1 MDNITEINKK
11 LNALYDEYI
20 KKGNSLSD
28 GKTNEVVLLLARM
41 TGDPS
46 CNTKTIAEQL
56 SRFSAKI
63 CQMYFDTLTKTT
75 KPSILVIDDLLR
87 DFLTIANSAKQPQH
101 YVKRFADTIIPI
113 IKNYKDA
120 VFESKVISSLVSFIA
135 RFAVNSRNSKEV
147 FQNTVNKTNGAIYLL
162 DYSNVNSKSM
172 KNIWNV
178 TNDVFHDLS
187 KAKYESFIMEWAT
200 KYGFITPA
208 KAEEPVPTDNKVKIE
223 ESVVAKETPKEEASI
238 AVQPPVKTE
247 SVTPTTKKE
256 EPKTPITNTA
266 VSEKEDK
273 PISVPE
279 SKKFDAP
286 AEKPV
291 TVPESKKADAP
302 AEKPVAVPESTKA
315 DAPAEKSVASADE
328 KAASTNTSEATVS
341 KKAPAQKS
349 SVQVLYERLKR
360 DMDKEQEAIIT
371 AFTDMITPVGKAFES
386 IQGEIS
392 KSREIGAEN
401 VSLKAKVADLE
412 RQLSEQ
418 RDRFQTVNQSLMAAR
433 TENEELRGRV
443 SSLESQN
450 AELDSKLND
459 AYAINSR
466 ESSLEAEKI
475 RSELK
480 KAFAFLYEDWL
491 EYEFSDVSEDNYES
505 LQAII
510 KKIFRSLERNGIDFK
525 GNNE

>member
-1 MDNITEINKK
+1 MDKLTEIKEK
-11 LNALYDEYI
+11 LNVIYKEYKDNKSQLNGEKTKMAAKLI
-20 KKGNSLSD
+20 VEMTFSD
-28 GKTNEVVLLLARM
+28 NVN
-41 TGDPS
+41 PS
-46 CNTKTIAEQL
+46 DVAAEL
-56 SRFSAKI
+56 SRFSANI
-63 CQMYFDTLTKTT
+63 VDIYFDTLTKSV
-75 KPSILVIDDLLR
+75 SIPLEVLDEVLKEFI
-87 DFLTIANSAKQPQH
+87 LTDKDVKKSQH
-101 YVKRFADTIIPI
+101 YVQKFVFAVTEIM
-113 IKNYKDA
+113 KNYKDKALKSTQLPRLVIFIAKFA
-120 VFESKVISSLVSFIA
+120 VKSDVNKKKYMMLINSTMGEIFRLDYTDIKKNSLVNVWNA
-135 RFAVNSRNSKEV
+135 TNSL
-147 FQNTVNKTNGAIYLL
+147 FP
-162 DYSNVNSKSM
+162 
-172 KNIWNV
+172 
-178 TNDVFHDLS
+178 DLS
-187 KAKYESFIMEWAT
+187 KVKYESLVTDWGK
-200 KYGFITPA
+200 KYGFITPS
-208 KAEEPVPTDNKVKIE
+208 KSEEPVPTDNKVKIE
-223 ESVVAKETPKEEASI
+223 ESVVAKETPKEEVSV
-238 AVQPPVKTE
+238 AVQSPVKTE
-247 SVTPTTKKE
+247 NVSPNPKKE
-256 EPKTPITNTA
+256 EPKAHVTDTA
-266 VSEKEDK
+266 ASEKEDK
-273 PISVPE
+273 LTSVPE
-279 SKKFDAP
+279 SP
-286 AEKPV
+286 
-291 TVPESKKADAP
+291 KADAS
-302 AEKPVAVPESTKA
+302 AEKTVAN
-315 DAPAEKSVASADE
+315 DDE
-328 KAASTNTSEATVS
+328 KASTNTSEATVS

-525 GNNE
+525 GNN

>member
-20 KKGNSLSD
+20 KRGNNLSD

-41 TGDPS
+41 TGDPNCS
-46 CNTKTIAEQL
+46 TKTIAEQL

-101 YVKRFADTIIPI
+101 YVKRFADTIVPI

-187 KAKYESFIMEWAT
+187 KAKYESFITEWAI
-200 KYGFITPA
+200 KYGFITPS
-208 KAEEPVPTDNKVKIE
+208 KSEEPVPTDNKVKIE
-223 ESVVAKETPKEEASI
+223 ESVVAKETPKEEASV

-266 VSEKEDK
+266 VSEKGDK
-273 PISVPE
+273 PKNVPE
-279 SKKFDAP
+279 SAKDDTP
-286 AEKPV
+286 VEKPKA
-291 TVPESKKADAP
+291 VPESKKADAP
-302 AEKPVAVPESTKA
+302 AEKPVAS
-315 DAPAEKSVASADE
+315 DAEKVSN
-328 KAASTNTSEATVS
+328 NTSEATVS
-341 KKAPAQKS
+341 EKAPAKKS
-349 SVQVLYERLKR
+349 SVQVLYERLKQ

-371 AFTDMITPVGKAFES
+371 AFTDMITPVGKAFET
-386 IQGEIS
+386 IQGEIN

-401 VSLKAKVADLE
+401 VSLKAKIADLE

-418 RDRFQTVNQSLMAAR
+418 KDRFQTVNQSLLASR
-433 TENEELRGRV
+433 TENEELKSRV
-443 SSLESQN
+443 SSLESLN
-450 AELDSKLND
+450 SELDSKLND

-475 RSELK
+475 RSDLK

-525 GNNE
+525 GNN

>member
-200 KYGFITPA
+200 KYGFITPS
-208 KAEEPVPTDNKVKIE
+208 KSEEPVPTDNKVKIE
-223 ESVVAKETPKEEASI
+223 ESVVAKETPKEEVSV
-238 AVQPPVKTE
+238 AVQSPVKTE
-247 SVTPTTKKE
+247 NVSPNPKKE
-256 EPKTPITNTA
+256 EPKAHVTDTA
-266 VSEKEDK
+266 ASEKEDK
-273 PISVPE
+273 LTSVPE
-279 SKKFDAP
+279 SP
-286 AEKPV
+286 
-291 TVPESKKADAP
+291 KADAS
-302 AEKPVAVPESTKA
+302 AEKTVAN
-315 DAPAEKSVASADE
+315 DDE
-328 KAASTNTSEATVS
+328 KASTNTSEVAAS
-341 KKAPAQKS
+341 EKAPAKKS

-392 KSREIGAEN
+392 KNREIGAEN
-401 VSLKAKVADLE
+401 VSLKAKIADLE

-433 TENEELRGRV
+433 TENEELKIKV
-443 SSLESQN
+443 AALESQN

-475 RSELK
+475 RLELK

-525 GNNE
+525 GNN

>member
-1 MDNITEINKK
+1 MDKLTEIKEK
-11 LNALYDEYI
+11 LNVIYKEYKDNKSQLNGEKTKMAAKLI
-20 KKGNSLSD
+20 VEMTFSD
-28 GKTNEVVLLLARM
+28 NVN
-41 TGDPS
+41 PS
-46 CNTKTIAEQL
+46 DVAAEL
-56 SRFSAKI
+56 SRFSANI
-63 CQMYFDTLTKTT
+63 VDIYFDTLTKSV
-75 KPSILVIDDLLR
+75 SIPLEVLDEVLKEFI
-87 DFLTIANSAKQPQH
+87 LTDKDVKKSQH
-101 YVKRFADTIIPI
+101 YVQKFVFAVTEIM
-113 IKNYKDA
+113 KNYKDKALKSTQLPRLVIFIAKFA
-120 VFESKVISSLVSFIA
+120 VKSDVNKKKYMMLINSTMGEIFRLDYTDIKKNSLVNVWNA
-135 RFAVNSRNSKEV
+135 TNSL
-147 FQNTVNKTNGAIYLL
+147 FP
-162 DYSNVNSKSM
+162 
-172 KNIWNV
+172 
-178 TNDVFHDLS
+178 DLS
-187 KAKYESFIMEWAT
+187 KVKYESLVTDWGK
-200 KYGFITPA
+200 KYGFITPS
-208 KAEEPVPTDNKVKIE
+208 KSEEPVPTDNKVKIE
-223 ESVVAKETPKEEASI
+223 ESVVAKETPKEEASV

-273 PISVPE
+273 LTSVPE
-279 SKKFDAP
+279 SP
-286 AEKPV
+286 
-291 TVPESKKADAP
+291 KADAP
-302 AEKPVAVPESTKA
+302 VEKPVAST
-315 DAPAEKSVASADE
+315 DE
-328 KAASTNTSEATVS
+328 KASTNTSEAAVS
-341 KKAPAQKS
+341 EKAPAKKS

-418 RDRFQTVNQSLMAAR
+418 RDRFQTVNQSLMASR
-433 TENEELRGRV
+433 TENEELKIKV
-443 SSLESQN
+443 TALESQN

-491 EYEFSDVSEDNYES
+491 EYEFSDVSENNYES

>member
-1 MDNITEINKK
+1 MDKLTEIKEK
-11 LNALYDEYI
+11 LNAIYKEYKDNKSQLNGEKTRMVAKLI
-20 KKGNSLSD
+20 VEMTFSENVNPSD
-28 GKTNEVVLLLARM
+28 VA
-41 TGDPS
+41 
-46 CNTKTIAEQL
+46 AEL
-56 SRFSAKI
+56 SRFSANI
-63 CQMYFDTLTKTT
+63 VDIYFDTLTKSV
-75 KPSILVIDDLLR
+75 SIPLEVLDEVLKEFI
-87 DFLTIANSAKQPQH
+87 LTDKDVKKSQH
-101 YVKRFADTIIPI
+101 YVQKFVFAVTEIM
-113 IKNYKDA
+113 KNYKDKALKSTQLPRLVIFIAKFA
-120 VFESKVISSLVSFIA
+120 VKSDVNKKKYMMLINSTMGEIFRLDYTDSKKNSLVNVWNA
-135 RFAVNSRNSKEV
+135 TNSL
-147 FQNTVNKTNGAIYLL
+147 FP
-162 DYSNVNSKSM
+162 
-172 KNIWNV
+172 
-178 TNDVFHDLS
+178 DLS
-187 KAKYESFIMEWAT
+187 KVKYESLVTDWGK
-200 KYGFITPA
+200 KYGFITPS
-208 KAEEPVPTDNKVKIE
+208 KSEEPVPTDSKVKIE
-223 ESVVAKETPKEEASI
+223 ESVIAKETPKEEASV

-286 AEKPV
+286 AKKPV

-302 AEKPVAVPESTKA
+302 AEK
-315 DAPAEKSVASADE
+315 SVASADE
-328 KAASTNTSEATVS
+328 KASTNTSEAAVS
-341 KKAPAQKS
+341 EKAPAKKS

-401 VSLKAKVADLE
+401 VSLKAKVANLE
-412 RQLSEQ
+412 KQLSEQ

-475 RSELK
+475 RLELK

-525 GNNE
+525 GNN

>member
-1 MDNITEINKK
+1 MDKLTEIKEKLNVIYKEYKNKK
-11 LNALYDEYI
+11 SQLNGEKTRIAAKLIVEMTFSE
-20 KKGNSLSD
+20 NVNPSD
-28 GKTNEVVLLLARM
+28 VAAELA
-41 TGDPS
+41 
-46 CNTKTIAEQL
+46 
-56 SRFSAKI
+56 RFSADI
-63 CQMYFDTLTKTT
+63 VNVYFESLTK
-75 KPSILVIDDLLR
+75 S
-87 DFLTIANSAKQPQH
+87 ANIPLGVLDEVLKEWYSTDKNSKLSQH
-101 YVKRFADTIIPI
+101 YVQKYIFAVTAI
-113 IKNYKDA
+113 IKNYKDKS
-120 VFESKVISSLVSFIA
+120 SKSTQLPRLVVFIA
-135 RFAVNSRNSKEV
+135 QFAVKSDKHRSK
-147 FQNTVNKTNGAIYLL
+147 FQTLINNTMAGIFML
-162 DYSNVNSKSM
+162 DYSNISKNSLVNV
-172 KNIWNV
+172 WNA
-178 TNDVFHDLS
+178 TKAIYPDLS
-187 KAKYESFIMEWAT
+187 KAKYESFISEWAV
-200 KYGFITPA
+200 KYGFITSTTP
-208 KAEEPVPTDNKVKIE
+208 EEPTSTDSKVKIE
-223 ESVVAKETPKEEASI
+223 ESVVAKETPKEEASV

-273 PISVPE
+273 PIS
-279 SKKFDAP
+279 A
-286 AEKPV
+286 
-291 TVPESKKADAP
+291 PESKKADAP
-302 AEKPVAVPESTKA
+302 AEKPVA
-315 DAPAEKSVASADE
+315 SADE
-328 KAASTNTSEATVS
+328 KASTNTSEAAAS
-341 KKAPAQKS
+341 EKAPAKKS

-360 DMDKEQEAIIT
+360 DMDKEQEAILT

-401 VSLKAKVADLE
+401 VSLKAKIADLE

-433 TENEELRGRV
+433 TKNEELRGRV

-525 GNNE
+525 GNN

>member
-1 MDNITEINKK
+1 MDKLTEIKEK
-11 LNALYDEYI
+11 LNVIYKEYKNNKSQLNGEKTRMAAKLI
-20 KKGNSLSD
+20 VEMTFSENVNPSD
-28 GKTNEVVLLLARM
+28 VAAELA
-41 TGDPS
+41 
-46 CNTKTIAEQL
+46 
-56 SRFSAKI
+56 RFSADI
-63 CQMYFDTLTKTT
+63 VNVYFESLTK
-75 KPSILVIDDLLR
+75 S
-87 DFLTIANSAKQPQH
+87 ANIPLGVLDEVLKEWYSTDKDSKLSQH
-101 YVKRFADTIIPI
+101 YVQKYVFAVTAI
-113 IKNYKDA
+113 IKNYKDKS
-120 VFESKVISSLVSFIA
+120 SKSTQLPRLVVFIA
-135 RFAVNSRNSKEV
+135 QFAVKSDKHKSK
-147 FQNTVNKTNGAIYLL
+147 FQTLINNTMAGIFML
-162 DYSNVNSKSM
+162 DYSNISKNSLVNV
-172 KNIWNV
+172 WNA
-178 TNDVFHDLS
+178 TKAIYPDLS
-187 KAKYESFIMEWAT
+187 KAKYESFISEWAV
-200 KYGFITPA
+200 KYGFITSTTP
-208 KAEEPVPTDNKVKIE
+208 EEPTSTDSKVKIE
-223 ESVVAKETPKEEASI
+223 ESVVAKETPKEEASV

-273 PISVPE
+273 PISAPE
-279 SKKFDAP
+279 SKKADAP

-328 KAASTNTSEATVS
+328 KAASTNTSEAAVS

-525 GNNE
+525 GNN

>member
-1 MDNITEINKK
+1 MDKLTEIKEK
-11 LNALYDEYI
+11 LNVIYKEYKDNKSQLNGEKTRMAAKLI
-20 KKGNSLSD
+20 VEMTFSENVNPSD
-28 GKTNEVVLLLARM
+28 VAAELA
-41 TGDPS
+41 
-46 CNTKTIAEQL
+46 
-56 SRFSAKI
+56 RFSADI
-63 CQMYFDTLTKTT
+63 VNVYFESLTK
-75 KPSILVIDDLLR
+75 S
-87 DFLTIANSAKQPQH
+87 ANIPLGVLDEVLKEWYSTDKDSKLSQH
-101 YVKRFADTIIPI
+101 YVQKYVFAVTAI
-113 IKNYKDA
+113 IKNYKDKS
-120 VFESKVISSLVSFIA
+120 SKSTQLPRLVVFIA
-135 RFAVNSRNSKEV
+135 QFAVKSDKHRSK
-147 FQNTVNKTNGAIYLL
+147 FQTLINNTMAGIFML
-162 DYSNVNSKSM
+162 DYSNISKNSSVNV
-172 KNIWNV
+172 WNA
-178 TNDVFHDLS
+178 TKAIYPDLS
-187 KAKYESFIMEWAT
+187 KAKYESFISEWAV
-200 KYGFITPA
+200 KYGFITSTTP
-208 KAEEPVPTDNKVKIE
+208 EEPTSTDNKVKIE
-223 ESVVAKETPKEEASI
+223 ESVVAKETPKEEASV

-302 AEKPVAVPESTKA
+302 AEK
-315 DAPAEKSVASADE
+315 SVASADE
-328 KAASTNTSEATVS
+328 KASTNTSEAAVS
-341 KKAPAQKS
+341 EKAPAKKS

-360 DMDKEQEAIIT
+360 DIDKEQEAIIT

-418 RDRFQTVNQSLMAAR
+418 RDRFQTVNQSLMASR
-433 TENEELRGRV
+433 TENEELKIKV
-443 SSLESQN
+443 TALESQN

-525 GNNE
+525 GNN

>member
-1 MDNITEINKK
+1 M
-11 LNALYDEYI
+11 
-20 KKGNSLSD
+20 
-28 GKTNEVVLLLARM
+28 
-41 TGDPS
+41 
-46 CNTKTIAEQL
+46 
-56 SRFSAKI
+56 
-63 CQMYFDTLTKTT
+63 
-75 KPSILVIDDLLR
+75 
-87 DFLTIANSAKQPQH
+87 
-101 YVKRFADTIIPI
+101 
-113 IKNYKDA
+113 
-120 VFESKVISSLVSFIA
+120 
-135 RFAVNSRNSKEV
+135 
-147 FQNTVNKTNGAIYLL
+147 
-162 DYSNVNSKSM
+162 
-172 KNIWNV
+172 
-178 TNDVFHDLS
+178 
-187 KAKYESFIMEWAT
+187 
-200 KYGFITPA
+200 
-208 KAEEPVPTDNKVKIE
+208 
-223 ESVVAKETPKEEASI
+223 
-238 AVQPPVKTE
+238 QPPVKTE

-525 GNNE
+525 GNN

>member
-172 KNIWNV
+172 KIIWNV

-200 KYGFITPA
+200 KYGFITPT
-208 KAEEPVPTDNKVKIE
+208 KAEQPASIDKKVKIE
-223 ESVVAKETPKEEASI
+223 ESVVAKETPKEEAPATIQS
-238 AVQPPVKTE
+238 PVNTE
-247 SVTPTTKKE
+247 SINPTPKKE
-256 EPKTPITNTA
+256 EPKAVVTNDD
-266 VSEKEDK
+266 VSEKKETTTE
-273 PISVPE
+273 SV
-279 SKKFDAP
+279 SAKDDAP
-286 AEKPV
+286 AEKPIA
-291 TVPESKKADAP
+291 VPESPKADAP
-302 AEKPVAVPESTKA
+302 AEKTVANDDGKA
-315 DAPAEKSVASADE
+315 SN
-328 KAASTNTSEATVS
+328 NTSEAAVS
-341 KKAPAQKS
+341 EKAPAKKS

-418 RDRFQTVNQSLMAAR
+418 RDRFQTVNQSLMASR
-433 TENEELRGRV
+433 TENEELRSRV
-443 SSLESQN
+443 SSLESLN
-450 AELDSKLND
+450 SELDSKLND

-525 GNNE
+525 GNN

>member
-20 KKGNSLSD
+20 KKGNNLSD

-41 TGDPS
+41 TGDPNCS
-46 CNTKTIAEQL
+46 TKTIAEQL

-101 YVKRFADTIIPI
+101 YVKRFADTIVPI

-187 KAKYESFIMEWAT
+187 KAKYESFITEWAI
-200 KYGFITPA
+200 KYGFITPS
-208 KAEEPVPTDNKVKIE
+208 KSEEPVPTDNKVKIE
-223 ESVVAKETPKEEASI
+223 ESVVAKETPKEEASV

-256 EPKTPITNTA
+256 EPNPPITNTA
-266 VSEKEDK
+266 VSEKGDK
-273 PISVPE
+273 PKNVPE
-279 SKKFDAP
+279 SAKDDTP
-286 AEKPV
+286 VEKPKA
-291 TVPESKKADAP
+291 VPESKKADAP
-302 AEKPVAVPESTKA
+302 AEKPVAS
-315 DAPAEKSVASADE
+315 DAEKVSN
-328 KAASTNTSEATVS
+328 NTSEATVS
-341 KKAPAQKS
+341 EKSPAQKS
-349 SVQVLYERLKR
+349 SVHVLYERLKR

-371 AFTDMITPVGKAFES
+371 AFTDMITPVGKAFET
-386 IQGEIS
+386 IQGEIN

-401 VSLKAKVADLE
+401 VSLKAKIADLE

-418 RDRFQTVNQSLMAAR
+418 KDRFQTVNQSLLASR
-433 TENEELRGRV
+433 TENEELKSRV
-443 SSLESQN
+443 SSLESLN
-450 AELDSKLND
+450 SELDSKLND

-475 RSELK
+475 RSDLK

-525 GNNE
+525 GNN